1 MIYYI
6 QSLEKYHKE
15 NHFFAN
21 FLYFHPRPN
30 SRLMNIFNKSLLN
43 EKFCRWKV
51 ESADGIY
58 AIFANIEIAY
68 MIYERSP
75 SRMFYFT
82 FCVPALCDISQP
94 CSRPKHSFD
103 SYHSYVIAHSL
114 YSITVTCKKCAS
126 ANFFVPIT
134 WTFFN
139 ATSRPKL
146 HTHAAEI
153 AVKCQQKKKH
163 ARSMDEPEEAAWR
176 KKHDEFSCRACFLAT
191 ERKNKNRSIDQ
202 RPPGQ
207 SNDEKDKWRCL
218 SPLVFVFARV
228 I

>member
-153 AVKCQQKKKH
+153 AVKCQQKKNTLDQWTS
-163 ARSMDEPEEAAWR
+163 RR
-176 KKHDEFSCRACFLAT
+176 KLLDGRNMMNFRVERVFLRPSGKT
-191 ERKNKNRSIDQ
+191 KIDQ
-202 RPPGQ
+202 SINGHRV
-207 SNDEKDKWRCL
+207 NRTMKKIDDVVCL
-218 SPLVFVFARV
+218 R
-228 I
+228 